1 MKKIILALMALLATT
16 TIFAAGNK
24 EEKNEQPAVVN
35 VYTHRHYD
43 TDKELFNQFTE
54 QTGIEVNVV
63 KAKADQLIER
73 LRSEG
78 ENTPADVLITVDA
91 GRLYKAKELELLQS
105 VTSDILDNV
114 PPHLKDSENYWF
126 GLTKR
131 ARIFAYNKEKIN
143 PDDLSTYR
151 ALTEEQWAGKVVI
164 RSSNNIYNQSLLAS
178 FIANEDRDSAKL
190 WAIDLVA
197 NMAREP
203 KGNDRDQMKAVAA
216 GIADIA
222 IVNTYYLGK
231 LLTSSSEEEVNVGKK
246 MGIFFPNQEG
256 RGTHI
261 NVSGAGITK
270 YSKNR
275 DNAVLFLEYLLSVE
289 AQEKFASGNFEYPV
303 NPNAEIS
310 DLVKSWGD
318 FKEDN
323 ISLTELGK
331 FNTEAV
337 KVFDEAGWK

>member
-1 MKKIILALMALLATT
+1 MRKLLLLCTIIISASLFASGNSETKKE
-16 TIFAAGNK
+16 AG
-24 EEKNEQPAVVN
+24 VVN

-43 TDKELFNQFTE
+43 TDKELFKEFTA

-73 LRSEG
+73 LKNEG

-91 GRLYKAKELELLQS
+91 GRLYKAKSLGLLQAVDS
-105 VTSDILDNV
+105 EKLNV
-114 PPHLKDSENYWF
+114 IPDYLKDGENYWF

-131 ARIFAYNKEKIN
+131 ARIFAYDKERVD
-143 PDDLSTYR
+143 PSSLSTYQ
-151 ALTEEQWAGKVVI
+151 ALLGSEWKGRVVV
-164 RSSNNIYNQSLLAS
+164 RSSSNIYNQSLLAS
-178 FIANEDRDSAKL
+178 FIVNNGRDGAKE
-190 WAIDLVA
+190 WAEGLVK
-197 NMAREP
+197 NMARAP

-222 IVNTYYLGK
+222 VVNTYYLGK
-231 LLTSSSEEEVNVGKK
+231 LLNSSSEEEVNVGKK
-246 MGIFFPNQEG
+246 LGIFFPDQDG

-261 NVSGAGITK
+261 NVSGAGVTK
-270 YSKNR
+270 HSKNKE
-275 DNAVLFLEYLLSVE
+275 NAVKFLEYLISVE

-303 NPNAEIS
+303 NPKAKVS

-318 FKEDN
+318 FKEDS
-323 ISLTELGK
+323 ISLSLLGK
-331 FNTEAV
+331 YNTEAV